1 MDSQPSKATFYDI
14 PSSAEIN
21 MCSNSHV
28 DDERIA
34 KGDACCQVCKED
46 CFMTALNAQNIPPDM
61 SGFLPGPYF
70 ELADRPSLV
79 RIAKGKTRTDAAE
92 IFLVG

>member
-1 MDSQPSKATFYDI
+1 
-14 PSSAEIN
+14 
-21 MCSNSHV
+21 
-28 DDERIA
+28 
-34 KGDACCQVCKED
+34 
-46 CFMTALNAQNIPPDM
+46 MTALNAQNIPPDM

-79 RIAKGKTRTDAAE
+79 RIAKGKTRTGAAE